1 MTDAT
6 PPADNARVAAGLTMM
21 AIAMVTVPA
30 MDAVAKYL
38 SATLPPV
45 QISFGRFVV
54 PTLLLLPVILWRA
67 GLRGLVPP
75 DFWMH
80 CARGAG
86 ISLAT
91 VFFFSALKEMPMA
104 DTAAIFFIEPLILTI
119 FSAVFLGERIGW
131 RRMLAVAIGFA
142 GAMIVIRPSFAE
154 VGLVALMPVGAAL
167 CFAGYMILTKIMAG
181 RSDPWTMQFM
191 AGVSGSAL
199 MGLLMLIGLG
209 PEGITT
215 PGPQELGL
223 LVALGLMAI
232 AGHTLIIMALQRVDA
247 AGVAPFQYLEIIG
260 ATFWGYVVFSDF
272 PDAVTWLG
280 VAIIVGSGI
289 FVYIRERKAGGAGVV

>member
-1 MTDAT
+1 MSDTSAI
-6 PPADNARVAAGLTMM
+6 NARAATGLTMM
-21 AIAMVTVPA
+21 AAAMLAVPV
-30 MDAVAKYL
+30 MDAIAKYL

-45 QISFGRFVV
+45 QISFGRFLV
-54 PTLLLLPVILWRA
+54 PAFLLLPVILWRD

-75 DFWMH
+75 EFWLH
-80 CARGAG
+80 CLRGAG

-119 FSAVFLGERIGW
+119 FSAIFLGERIGW
-131 RRMLAVAIGFA
+131 RRILAVAVGFM
-142 GAMIVIRPSFAE
+142 GAMIVIRPSFSE
-154 VGLVALMPVGAAL
+154 VGPVALMPVGAAI
-167 CFAGYMILTKIMAG
+167 CFAGYMILTKKMAG
-181 RSDPWTMQFM
+181 RCDPWTMQYM
-191 AGVSGSAL
+191 AGVSGAVL
-199 MGLLMLIGLG
+199 MGLLMIAGLG
-209 PEGITT
+209 FDGIVT
-215 PGPQELGL
+215 PGSTELGW

-232 AGHTLIIMALQRVDA
+232 GGHTLIILALQRVEA
-247 AGVAPFQYLEIIG
+247 ASIAPFQYLEIIG
-260 ATFWGYVVFSDF
+260 ATFWGYMIFSEF